1 MVCGFNKSGR
11 VEQME
16 YRPFGP
22 TKREVSIIG
31 EGTWYFEKSDKDT
44 AISALQRSLD
54 LGINHLD
61 TAELYGNGE
70 AEKIIGESIG
80 VRRNQVFLVSKVYPG
95 HASKKGTIK
104 ACEGSLSRL
113 RTDHIDCYL
122 LHWRGRYP
130 LEETIEAFE
139 ELKREGKIL
148 SWGVSNFG
156 VNDLDQV
163 LKIAGKDR
171 LACNQ
176 VLYHLKDR
184 SIEQEVIPWCEKH
197 GVAVTAYSPFGH
209 GDFPSSRTKEGKVLE
224 EIAKAHNATPR
235 QVALSFLARRQSVFA
250 IPKASSPEHVV
261 ENAGA
266 AYIRLTKDEIDRID
280 EAFPIGPS
288 PGFPPW

>member
-209 GDFPSSRTKEGKVLE
+209 GDFPSSRTKEGRVLE

>member
-1 MVCGFNKSGR
+1 
-11 VEQME
+11 ME

-22 TKREVSIIG
+22 TKHEVSIIG
-31 EGTWYFEKSDKDT
+31 EGTWYFEESERRA
-44 AISALQRSLD
+44 AISALQRGLD

-70 AEKIIGESIG
+70 AEKIIGESIAG
-80 VRRNQVFLVSKVYPG
+80 RRNQVFLVSKVQPS
-95 HASKKGTIK
+95 HASRKGTVA
-104 ACEGSLSRL
+104 ACERSLSRVG
-113 RTDHIDCYL
+113 TDHLDCYL

-130 LEETIEAFE
+130 LEETIGAFE
-139 ELKREGKIL
+139 ELKHEGKIL

-156 VNDLDQV
+156 VPDLDEV
-163 LKIAGKDR
+163 LKIAGEGR

-176 VLYHLKDR
+176 VLYNLKDR
-184 SIEQEVIPWCEKH
+184 SIEHEVIPWCEKH

-209 GDFPSSRTKEGKVLE
+209 GDFPGPQTKEGHVLD
-224 EIAKAHNATPR
+224 EIAKAHDAAPR
-235 QVALSFLARRQSVFA
+235 QVALSFLTRRPSVFA
-250 IPKASSPEHVV
+250 IPKASSPEHVT

-266 AYIRLTKDEIDRID
+266 AKIRLVKDEIDRID